1 MSNFTLRQ
9 LSYFCSIASTGSIS
23 AAAEREHVSRSA
35 MTAALDELERALRT
49 QLCSRHRSSGVV
61 LTPAGD
67 RVFEHAISLL
77 READDLEAT
86 ADGQRLSGTITV
98 GCFPSLAPTILPT
111 MFTLFERLHPEVTV
125 DPTAADQETLLQR
138 LRSGAIELAVM
149 YNMHLD
155 HAFETVRL
163 YDTAMHVIL
172 SAEHPLAG
180 GRTVSAA
187 ALESEPMILLEVPPS
202 AEDVLSYFKAQGLS
216 PNVRLRTSHFELVRS
231 LVAQGLGYSL
241 FIQRPRIHQ
250 SYEGLPLVARALDP
264 RPHLERVSVVWPA
277 GRRLSSKARRFVE
290 LAREHAGSYAPE
302 PLYSAPPDPA
312 PSTTRGDPGADSR
325 AG

>member
-1 MSNFTLRQ
+1 MNNFTLRQ
-9 LSYFCSIASTGSIS
+9 LSYFRSIASTGSIS

-35 MTAALDELERALRT
+35 MAAALDELERALRT
-49 QLCSRHRSSGVV
+49 QLCSRHRSSGIA
-61 LTPAGD
+61 LTPAGEH
-67 RVFEHAISLL
+67 VFERAISLL
-77 READDLEAT
+77 READDLEAA
-86 ADGQRLSGTITV
+86 ADGRKLSGAVSV
-98 GCFPSLAPTILPT
+98 GCFPSLAPTVLPT
-111 MFTLFERLHPEVTV
+111 MFKLFEGLHPDVTV
-125 DPTAADQETLLQR
+125 DPVSADQETLLQQ

-155 HAFETVRL
+155 QTFETVRL

-172 SAEHPLAG
+172 PAEHPLAAG
-180 GRTVSAA
+180 DAVPTA
-187 ALESEPMILLEVPPS
+187 ALEPEPMILLEVPPS
-202 AEDVLSYFKAQGLS
+202 AEDVLSYFRAHGLS
-216 PNVRLRTSHFELVRS
+216 PNVRLRTPHFELVRS

-250 SYEGLPLVARALDP
+250 SYEGLPIAARALEP

-290 LAREHAGSYAPE
+290 LAREHVDSYAPE
-302 PLYSAPPDPA
+302 PLYSPA
-312 PSTTRGDPGADSR
+312 PQPDEPR